1 MFPFTFYA
9 TALWLDNWFSFPYF
23 NFNGIIIINS
33 IMYAAAP
40 QVRSTVPEPMCTDPL
55 KLMCLSFETMTNS
68 NRNICVIFD
77 VMRMLNSVADYMPLS
92 IGAASQPAS
101 QTYYYIHQ
109 LLTRCVHSSN
119 VRLIVA
125 MTSADIRAHI
135 KSKPTMNGH
144 CFGMRHV

>member
-1 MFPFTFYA
+1 
-9 TALWLDNWFSFPYF
+9 
-23 NFNGIIIINS
+23 
-33 IMYAAAP
+33 MYAAAP

-101 QTYYYIHQ
+101 QPDV
-109 LLTRCVHSSN
+109 LLYSSTLDSLRSFIKCSPHSSDD
-119 VRLIVA
+119 VGRH
-125 MTSADIRAHI
+125 TRAHKI
-135 KSKPTMNGH
+135 KTYHEWALFRNATRIAF
-144 CFGMRHV
+144 FGEWNFA